1 MSIHL
6 FRKLNHG
13 RTPVSSLQNC
23 ICRELNEFTFL
34 RAVSLLAFFKAE
46 PLSQDPRVNLSP
58 KFPQYLIHLT
68 AAKLYSCCQ
77 TAQTQA
83 EPNVLPASTAL
94 LLRGMCYG
102 FHHARP

>member
-1 MSIHL
+1 MEGLLSAVS
-6 FRKLNHG
+6 
-13 RTPVSSLQNC
+13 RTAYA
-23 ICRELNEFTFL
+23 ENEFTFL

-46 PLSQDPRVNLSP
+46 PLSHDPRVILSP
-58 KFPQYLIHLT
+58 KVPQYLIHLT

-83 EPNVLPASTAL
+83 GPNVLPASTAL